1 MRCMNLDSASF
12 KGLGGFFCFVLF
24 FWPCTFKKKKKK
36 EEMFRGT
43 QGARRQRA
51 MGGHGRNEQDWWA
64 WHLALRRLSDQ

>member
-36 EEMFRGT
+36 RGNV
-43 QGARRQRA
+43 QRNA
-51 MGGHGRNEQDWWA
+51 GSPEAESHGRPRQERA
-64 WHLALRRLSDQ
+64 GLVGLAPGSPPFE